1 MTGILLVRDPLEP
14 MVAVGLILEGL
25 KILQV
30 HVKVTSH
37 VQEEVLPD
45 QKHLQGIP
53 TSLPEVMIHIGPHHP
68 LHVALPAAETVVLVV
83 EASAVALVVVALA
96 EAEASVAVLAAVAL
110 AEAEASVAAEVAV
123 VAAEAVEDRLL

>member
-1 MTGILLVRDPLEP
+1 

-53 TSLPEVMIHIGPHHP
+53 TSLPEVMIHTVPHHP

-83 EASAVALVVVALA
+83 VALV

>member
-53 TSLPEVMIHIGPHHP
+53 TSLPEVMIHIVPHHP

>member
-53 TSLPEVMIHIGPHHP
+53 TSLPEVMIHTVPHHP

-83 EASAVALVVVALA
+83 EALA

>member
-1 MTGILLVRDPLEP
+1 MTGILLVRDPLEL

-53 TSLPEVMIHIGPHHP
+53 TSLPEVMIHIVPHHP

>member
-53 TSLPEVMIHIGPHHP
+53 TSLPEVMIHTVPHHP

-110 AEAEASVAAEVAV
+110 AEASVAAEVAV

>member
-1 MTGILLVRDPLEP
+1 

-53 TSLPEVMIHIGPHHP
+53 TSLPEVMIHTVPHHP

-96 EAEASVAVLAAVAL
+96 EAGASVAVLAAVAL

>member
-53 TSLPEVMIHIGPHHP
+53 TSLPEVMIHTVPHHP

-83 EASAVALVVVALA
+83 EASAVVLVVVALA

>member
-1 MTGILLVRDPLEP
+1 

-53 TSLPEVMIHIGPHHP
+53 TSLPEVMIHTVPHHP

-110 AEAEASVAAEVAV
+110 AEASVAAEVAV

>member
-1 MTGILLVRDPLEP
+1 

-30 HVKVTSH
+30 HVKVTFH

-53 TSLPEVMIHIGPHHP
+53 TSLPEVMIHIVPHHP

-96 EAEASVAVLAAVAL
+96 EVEASAVALVVVALAEAEASVAVLA
-110 AEAEASVAAEVAV
+110 AEASVAAEVAV